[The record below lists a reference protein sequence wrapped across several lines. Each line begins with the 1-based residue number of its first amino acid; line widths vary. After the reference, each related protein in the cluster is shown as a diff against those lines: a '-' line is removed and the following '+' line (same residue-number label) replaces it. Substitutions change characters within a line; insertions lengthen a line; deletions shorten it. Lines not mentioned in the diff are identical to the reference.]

1 MNLILGPDNL
11 STEFKFLLPDFE
23 NSRFKQIGIYSS
35 GGLDSTALICLIL
48 TELKN
53 TNLLGTIPVTCFTV
67 VKAEGSTY
75 YSQRV
80 IEKISEHFD
89 YKVNHVNNVENDSA
103 ARDYGRVGRTPI
115 FKIRGIYKDTA
126 LYMGINRMASDD
138 IRPFTQVLQ
147 LYYKDQPFLYNSPF
161 LNMHKPQ
168 ILDLYFKLGCED
180 IIQYT
185 HSCTVQ
191 ALGACGECYSCNERK
206 WGFDAL
212 GEIDPGTVTPS
223 VEDITFNGTWVNS

>member
-1 MNLILGPDNL
+1 MELTLGPANL
-11 STEFKFLLPDFE
+11 STEFKFSLPDFE
-23 NSRFKQIGIYSS
+23 TSRYKNIGIYSS

-48 TELKN
+48 SELKN
-53 TNLLGTIPVTCFTV
+53 NNLLGVIPVTCFTV

-80 IEKISEHFD
+80 IEKISAHFD
-89 YKVNHVNNVENDSA
+89 YDLLHVNNVGNDKA
-103 ARDYGRVGRTPI
+103 AVDYGRVGRTPI
-115 FKIRGIYKDTA
+115 FNIRSNYRDTA
-126 LYMGINRMASDD
+126 LYMGVNRMAPDD

-168 ILDLYFKLGCED
+168 ILDLYFKLACED

-212 GEIDPGTVTPS
+212 GKVDPGTVTPS
-223 VEDITFNGTWVNS
+223 VDDITFDGTWVNA